1 MCRISC
7 IFDKSEPVSKHL
19 DAITLWSYSISM
31 SVTLK
36 RATVYFDPD
45 LHRAVRLKA
54 VNTNQS
60 ISDVVNDS
68 LRAMLSEDEEDLA
81 AFDET
86 ASDPLMTYEE
96 LLARL
101 KADGKI

>member
-1 MCRISC
+1 
-7 IFDKSEPVSKHL
+7 
-19 DAITLWSYSISM
+19 M

-68 LRAMLSEDEEDLA
+68 LRSMLSEDEEDLA

>member
-1 MCRISC
+1 M
-7 IFDKSEPVSKHL
+7 
-19 DAITLWSYSISM
+19 SI
-31 SVTLK
+31 TLK

-54 VNTNQS
+54 VNTSQS

-68 LRAMLSEDEEDLA
+68 LRAMLIEDEEDLA

>member
-1 MCRISC
+1 MTGSLARLYKLC
-7 IFDKSEPVSKHL
+7 PVSKRL
-19 DAITLWSYSISM
+19 DAITLKSYYSRM

-54 VNTNQS
+54 VNTNKS

-68 LRAMLSEDEEDLA
+68 LRAMLIEDEEDLA

-96 LLARL
+96 LLVRL

>member
-1 MCRISC
+1 M
-7 IFDKSEPVSKHL
+7 
-19 DAITLWSYSISM
+19 
-31 SVTLK
+31 TLK

-68 LRAMLSEDEEDLA
+68 LRAMLSEDGEDLA

>member
-1 MCRISC
+1 
-7 IFDKSEPVSKHL
+7 
-19 DAITLWSYSISM
+19 M

-68 LRAMLSEDEEDLA
+68 LRAMLSEDGEDLA